1 MSILFP
7 VTGNGGS
14 RSEANL
20 QLKNVLAEH
29 HLQYG
34 FRAVNFV
41 ICPTAT
47 GGLEA
52 PIEEWKREFA
62 EFAEWSW
69 EIKDSVG
76 TMGMWRGQVAGGQV
90 ADEAMD
96 LAPFAPATTA
106 TLAAIVVAA
115 PVVGAPFAAAV
126 AAHAFW
132 RWIRRRDPPWRF
144 WRSQST
150 GRFHAIPLP
159 PKQIWSWS
167 YFWKSSRYKK
177 CSRYKN
183 HRTPLLETLLEK
195 WLHGICTAITC
206 CEIIPGKTTLDF
218 CMFPLDF
225 WPVVCHWCESHP
237 PHLTGPMSLQRCRE
251 LSRAI
256 LVVFD
261 SHVHIQVVHR
271 SNSTWQNRICDIRFY
286 ILYGAQVDAIYAI

>member
-1 MSILFP
+1 MRNKELSSGYAKELRRVEPDVAVRIFHFVPTEIPVLNELLHQMERVSAAMSILFP

-132 RWIRRRDPPWRF
+132 RWIRRRDPP
-144 WRSQST
+144 
-150 GRFHAIPLP
+150 
-159 PKQIWSWS
+159 
-167 YFWKSSRYKK
+167 
-177 CSRYKN
+177 
-183 HRTPLLETLLEK
+183 
-195 WLHGICTAITC
+195 
-206 CEIIPGKTTLDF
+206 
-218 CMFPLDF
+218 
-225 WPVVCHWCESHP
+225 
-237 PHLTGPMSLQRCRE
+237 
-251 LSRAI
+251 
-256 LVVFD
+256 
-261 SHVHIQVVHR
+261 
-271 SNSTWQNRICDIRFY
+271 
-286 ILYGAQVDAIYAI
+286 